1 MSQRVKQHRCKRK
14 SCIDHMPG
22 WSEYGCNY
30 AAIVGRTRSSQ
41 LPEDMRDPA
50 QCPLYRSGKRQGA
63 LITPMAFPGSRP
75 KTEPERGKLGM
86 KKPTYDWAAIQAR
99 YEAGARDIDIVR
111 EFGCAANTIY
121 AWRKRRGLPANG
133 PNGKKEK
140 E

>member
-14 SCIDHMPG
+14 SCIYHMPG

-41 LPEDMRDPA
+41 LPEDMRDPE
-50 QCPLYRSGKRQGA
+50 QCPLYRS
-63 LITPMAFPGSRP
+63 
-75 KTEPERGKLGM
+75 GKLGM